1 MLKLNKTAAA
11 LTTCAALVG
20 GTTTATFVLTPSA
33 TAEVEPGHEGHD
45 HGDKDKASQSEKKD
59 IVGVAT
65 GEGMSNVTT
74 LVKAIKA
81 AGLVEALQGDGPF
94 TVFAPTN
101 EAFEK
106 LPQGT
111 LDNLLKPENK
121 EQLKEILL
129 YHVVEGKKTSK
140 DLETMSAETLQG
152 SSVDVSVEGD
162 EVMVNTAKVTKADVM
177 ASNGVIH
184 QIDTVLL
191 PTAAE

>member
-11 LTTCAALVG
+11 LTTCAALIG
-20 GTTTATFVLTPSA
+20 GATTATFVTSQPAFAGMDDSSS
-33 TAEVEPGHEGHD
+33 HEGHD
-45 HGDKDKASQSEKKD
+45 HGDKASQTETKD
-59 IVGVAT
+59 IIGVAT

-81 AGLVEALQGDGPF
+81 AGLVEALQQDGPY

-101 EAFEK
+101 AAFDK

-121 EQLKEILL
+121 EQLKETLL

-152 SSVDVSVEGD
+152 STVDLSVEGG
-162 EVMVNTAKVTKADVM
+162 EVMVNTAKVSKADVM

>member
-1 MLKLNKTAAA
+1 
-11 LTTCAALVG
+11 
-20 GTTTATFVLTPSA
+20 
-33 TAEVEPGHEGHD
+33 
-45 HGDKDKASQSEKKD
+45 
-59 IVGVAT
+59 
-65 GEGMSNVTT
+65 MSNVTT

-140 DLETMSAETLQG
+140 DLETMSAETIQG
-152 SSVDVSVEGD
+152 SSVDVSVEGE

-177 ASNGVIH
+177 ASN
-184 QIDTVLL
+184 
-191 PTAAE
+191 A